1 VETIGHDRGL
11 AVEGVTPRADVP
23 RRRICLTT
31 EPRIENLELGTL
43 LITGGAGF
51 IGSNLVQY
59 ALDHTSHHLVIIDKL
74 TYAGSLLNI
83 AGPLKNPRVTFVEAD
98 IADAAAVAR
107 VFAAHRPTAVLNLA
121 AETHVDRSIDAPRPF
136 IDTNIVGTFVL
147 LEAARAFVSG
157 IEAGARDAFRF
168 LHISTDEVYGT
179 LGPSGLFSE
188 ETPYAPNSPYAASK
202 AAADHLVR
210 ASFHTYGLPVLITNC
225 SNNYGPFQF
234 PEKLIPLMLL
244 NALEGRPLPIYGDG
258 GNVRDWLHVEDH
270 CAGILLTLVHGRLG
284 EKYNI
289 GGGNERTNLAIVDAI
304 CDAAEAL
311 RPTAANP
318 ALKGASYRDL
328 KTFVPDRPGHDR
340 RYAID
345 ATKIR
350 RELGWAPRRT
360 FEEGLASTARW
371 YVEHRDWCEQVQAG
385 YKRERLG
392 NLKVKT

>member
-1 VETIGHDRGL
+1 MS
-11 AVEGVTPRADVP
+11 
-23 RRRICLTT
+23 
-31 EPRIENLELGTL
+31 L

-59 ALDHTSHHLVIIDKL
+59 ALDHTADHLLVFDKL
-74 TYAGSLLNI
+74 TYAGSLLNLD
-83 AGPLKNPRVTFVEAD
+83 GPLKDRRVTFVQGD
-98 IADAAAVAR
+98 IADASAVAR
-107 VFAAHRPTAVLNLA
+107 VFAEYRPTAVLNLA
-121 AETHVDRSIDAPRPF
+121 AETHVDRSIDGPRPF

-147 LEAARAFVSG
+147 LEAARAYVARLDAAS
-157 IEAGARDAFRF
+157 RDAFRF
-168 LHISTDEVYGT
+168 LHVSTDEVYGT
-179 LGPSGLFSE
+179 LGADGLFSE

-210 ASFHTYGLPVLITNC
+210 ASFHTYGLPALITNC

-244 NALEGRPLPIYGDG
+244 NALDGRPLPVYGDG

-270 CAGILLTLVHGRLG
+270 CAGILLVLARGRPG
-284 EKYNI
+284 DKYNI
-289 GGGNERTNLAIVDAI
+289 GGGNERTNLQIVDRI
-304 CDAAEAL
+304 CDAAETL
-311 RPTAANP
+311 RPARLNP
-318 ALKGASYRDL
+318 ALNGRSYRDL

-350 RELGWAPRRT
+350 RELGWAPRHA
-360 FEEGLASTARW
+360 FEEGLASTAQW

-385 YKRERLG
+385 RYERQRLG
-392 NLKVKT
+392 LG